1 MSVRIAAVPVPDDLH
16 LAIDDRGRPATVP
29 YDRGVVVEFAYS
41 IAGDR
46 PPAVGTGS
54 RRVSRQSLIEDERSG
69 RAIVFVDVAA
79 DHWEGLPVAERPRA
93 RRGLLPIQ
101 SRAAHARRMSASS
114 GIWAEVVL
122 GVSVPN
128 TAWELFTFT
137 VTGPR
142 LHLVIDPDPAR
153 RRTKILRAL
162 GDRPH
167 PEITIVDSVDAV
179 PRAWRNAARALLR
192 GQRDG

>member
-1 MSVRIAAVPVPDDLH
+1 MRLAAVPVPDDLH
-16 LAIDDRGRPATVP
+16 LAIDERGRPATVP

-54 RRVSRQSLIEDERSG
+54 RPVSRQLLIEDERSG

-137 VTGPR
+137 VTVTGPR
-142 LHLVIDPDPAR
+142 LYLVIDPDPAR
-153 RRTKILRAL
+153 RRTEILRAL

-179 PRAWRNAARALLR
+179 PRAWRNAARALLH
-192 GQRDG
+192 GQHDG